1 MSTTPQRMG
10 CSAGYDS
17 IRKCSMASPSYG
29 ERPPLQGYR
38 RSFTLPARQLTV
50 HERAGLERS
59 DADANVLWSH
69 PSARIIA
76 FSPPTDSISSQSKE
90 PLPDT
95 DYPVDAIETLPWRS
109 RTETLAATGQIMIEK
124 VRGSSN
130 FLKSADQKVIH
141 TIMRNSQCWC
151 VDGESKF
158 VLRTGKL
165 RYYRIELPSE
175 TDADKE
181 KVEELKTVLS
191 KVLRFERTPC
201 PFKRAFHVDLPDDAI
216 TPRRKGVWTRKQPS
230 QPTSPSTDPLP
241 LRRTKT
247 SRAWS
252 LQGPATSTP
261 LEHYGRRGSDYGYG
275 QSRESSP
282 IPPHESD
289 RWRPSTPSSLASSEI
304 VGEREPE
311 EQPYQE
317 DESYDDSHLPM
328 LDDHG
333 SPADAEVEETAHISE
348 LPSSDPPRESP
359 FPEGAMEL
367 ENQESVDLGRTV
379 EVQLAAA
386 SNDEAESD
394 GSKAPSELREA
405 DPVIPPQSLEGNSK
419 PPSRGFDKAMDST
432 EAPAELPS
440 DVDASESTQI
450 AGTEVNQ
457 VEPSDEAPTTGDG
470 LPARSSETEAS
481 STAEL
486 GEAAAE
492 RVSMTVTNYLG
503 SNPSPDDFVEEDG
516 LANSTPSNS
525 ENIADDAPDE
535 VEDGDALSRI
545 SSIDSFHTT
554 NSLAEENA
562 VEHENTLDSERTP
575 QDERFDPFLNQKP
588 QHRRG
593 VSEMTITAST
603 ADMRPSTGD
612 SSEKPATPALGR
624 SPTSDL
630 SWPEVYTPESP
641 ITEGLR
647 RRLDKKRSLSP
658 LPPSTTIFS
667 PGSPSQGNHFT
678 AEMLQKACNIAL
690 VKPIEAVVLLV
701 HILARIASGA
711 TVNDLLSGEL
721 FRRPEQRR
729 RRSSFPD
736 QASSPHDDSDDED
749 DFGVPIRRGRT
760 RNDVAK
766 SPSSTK
772 KNSDADSI
780 FDLD

>member
-1 MSTTPQRMG
+1 
-10 CSAGYDS
+10 
-17 IRKCSMASPSYG
+17 MASPSYG

-50 HERAGLERS
+50 HERAGLEKS
-59 DADANVLWSH
+59 DADANVLFSH

-158 VLRTGKL
+158 VLRTGKF
-165 RYYRIELPSE
+165 RYYRIELPCE
-175 TDADKE
+175 TDADIE

-261 LEHYGRRGSDYGYG
+261 LQHYGRRGSDYGYG

-289 RWRPSTPSSLASSEI
+289 RWRPSTPSSLASSET
-304 VGEREPE
+304 VSEREHE
-311 EQPYQE
+311 EQSNQE
-317 DESYDDSHLPM
+317 DERHIGSHSPM
-328 LDDHG
+328 PDDHG
-333 SPADAEVEETAHISE
+333 SPADAEVEEALHLPQ
-348 LPSSDPPRESP
+348 LPSSDAPLECLSQ
-359 FPEGAMEL
+359 EGPVEL
-367 ENQESVDLGRTV
+367 EKQDPIDPGRNV

-386 SNDEAESD
+386 SNDDAESD
-394 GSKAPSELREA
+394 ESKAPSELSEA
-405 DPVIPPQSLEGNSK
+405 DPLIPAQSLDGDFNHPLRES
-419 PPSRGFDKAMDST
+419 DKAMDLT
-432 EAPAELPS
+432 EAAAELTP
-440 DVDASESTQI
+440 DVDASESTQT
-450 AGTEVNQ
+450 AGIEVKQ
-457 VEPSDEAPTTGDG
+457 LEPSDEDPTTAEG
-470 LPARSSETEAS
+470 LPGLSSETEAPYMV
-481 STAEL
+481 EL
-486 GEAAAE
+486 DEDAAE
-492 RVSMTVTNYLG
+492 RPSMTATNDSG
-503 SNPSPDDFVEEDG
+503 SESSPNDFVEDG
-516 LANSTPSNS
+516 FAKSTPSNPEHS

-535 VEDGDALSRI
+535 VQDGEALSRI
-545 SSIDSFHTT
+545 SSVDSFHTT
-554 NSLAEENA
+554 NSLAEENPG
-562 VEHENTLDSERTP
+562 EHENTLDLESTP

-593 VSEMTITAST
+593 VSEMTITAFT

-612 SSEKPATPALGR
+612 SYEKPATPALGR

-641 ITEGLR
+641 VTEGLR

-667 PGSPSQGNHFT
+667 PAPPSQGNHFT
-678 AEMLQKACNIAL
+678 AEILQKACNIAL

-736 QASSPHDDSDDED
+736 QVSSPHDDSDDED

-760 RNDVAK
+760 RADAAK

-772 KNSDADSI
+772 KSSDADSI